1 MLAIRL
7 WVGME
12 LDRILNFWNSI
23 EFSRDADNKL
33 LKIYHLILSW
43 KVELFLFALDCLQLT

>member
-1 MLAIRL
+1 
-7 WVGME
+7 ME
-12 LDRILNFWNSI
+12 LDRILKFWNSI

-43 KVELFLFALDCLQLT
+43 KVKLFLFALDCLQGSN